1 MSIGAIGSE
10 AGYYGYGSTRKS
22 SEANDVMPTKA
33 TQAEMYAFFEHYDSV
48 NGTENSYEKSMAY
61 MCEELDSYIG
71 DKLGSL
77 DSVKEEIAGLKEMY
91 QSVIDDLKAA
101 KEAALKESET
111 NQSED
116 SNFRQM
122 LVDHIAALYEK
133 IKNGDTEQEFQIGA
147 MSLTLE
153 EWNELI
159 DKFDDLEEEI
169 KEAVKVEIKKQIE
182 AERAA
187 ETAKTD
193 DSIDNA
199 TLLSSEIRK
208 SVFRE
213 ATDMKPEISYITCF
227 TSEGIICREAG
238 MGENEYLWKLDFED
252 EQDYEKVM
260 DLVNSFPEDWNLKF
274 APNEKF
280 WKDYLSERI
289 DKDDFVSNLNQ
300 YSDKGK
306 MNYLIERDG
315 NTYINREAA
324 KYCNYMNNPKD
335 RIYNLQEFTELI
347 ANEIKENQKKLV
359 DPNDEEV
366 LIRMRNAGE
375 D

>member
-10 AGYYGYGSTRKS
+10 AGYYGYGSARKS

-77 DSVKEEIAGLKEMY
+77 DSVK
-91 QSVIDDLKAA
+91 D
-101 KEAALKESET
+101 
-111 NQSED
+111 
-116 SNFRQM
+116 
-122 LVDHIAALYEK
+122 EK
-133 IKNGDTEQEFQIGA
+133 G
-147 MSLTLE
+147 
-153 EWNELI
+153 
-159 DKFDDLEEEI
+159 
-169 KEAVKVEIKKQIE
+169 
-182 AERAA
+182 
-187 ETAKTD
+187 
-193 DSIDNA
+193 
-199 TLLSSEIRK
+199 
-208 SVFRE
+208 VFRE

-274 APNEKF
+274 VPNEKF
-280 WKDYLSERI
+280 WKNYLSERI

-324 KYCNYMNNPKD
+324 KYCNYMSNPKD

-359 DPNDEEV
+359 DPNDEEA
-366 LIRMRNAGE
+366 LKRIAE
-375 D
+375 DVIACKG

>member
-1 MSIGAIGSE
+1 M
-10 AGYYGYGSTRKS
+10 
-22 SEANDVMPTKA
+22 
-33 TQAEMYAFFEHYDSV
+33 
-48 NGTENSYEKSMAY
+48 
-61 MCEELDSYIG
+61 
-71 DKLGSL
+71 
-77 DSVKEEIAGLKEMY
+77 
-91 QSVIDDLKAA
+91 
-101 KEAALKESET
+101 
-111 NQSED
+111 
-116 SNFRQM
+116 
-122 LVDHIAALYEK
+122 
-133 IKNGDTEQEFQIGA
+133 
-147 MSLTLE
+147 
-153 EWNELI
+153 
-159 DKFDDLEEEI
+159 
-169 KEAVKVEIKKQIE
+169 
-182 AERAA
+182 
-187 ETAKTD
+187 
-193 DSIDNA
+193 
-199 TLLSSEIRK
+199 SSEIRK

-289 DKDDFVSNLNQ
+289 DKDDFVSKLNQ
-300 YSDKGK
+300 FSDKGK

-359 DPNDEEV
+359 DPNDE
-366 LIRMRNAGE
+366 AG
-375 D
+375 

>member
-61 MCEELDSYIG
+61 MCEELDSYFG
-71 DKLGSL
+71 DELGSL
-77 DSVKEEIAGLKEMY
+77 DSVKDEIAGLKEMY

-133 IKNGDTEQEFQIGA
+133 IKNGDTE
-147 MSLTLE
+147 S
-153 EWNELI
+153 
-159 DKFDDLEEEI
+159 
-169 KEAVKVEIKKQIE
+169 
-182 AERAA
+182 
-187 ETAKTD
+187 
-193 DSIDNA
+193 
-199 TLLSSEIRK
+199 
-208 SVFRE
+208 
-213 ATDMKPEISYITCF
+213 EISYITCF

-359 DPNDEEV
+359 DPNDE
-366 LIRMRNAGE
+366 AG
-375 D
+375 

>member
-77 DSVKEEIAGLKEMY
+77 DSVK
-91 QSVIDDLKAA
+91 D
-101 KEAALKESET
+101 
-111 NQSED
+111 
-116 SNFRQM
+116 
-122 LVDHIAALYEK
+122 EK
-133 IKNGDTEQEFQIGA
+133 G
-147 MSLTLE
+147 
-153 EWNELI
+153 
-159 DKFDDLEEEI
+159 
-169 KEAVKVEIKKQIE
+169 
-182 AERAA
+182 
-187 ETAKTD
+187 
-193 DSIDNA
+193 
-199 TLLSSEIRK
+199 
-208 SVFRE
+208 VFRE

-260 DLVNSFPEDWNLKF
+260 
-274 APNEKF
+274 
-280 WKDYLSERI
+280 
-289 DKDDFVSNLNQ
+289 
-300 YSDKGK
+300 
-306 MNYLIERDG
+306 
-315 NTYINREAA
+315 
-324 KYCNYMNNPKD
+324 NNPKD

-359 DPNDEEV
+359 DPNDEEA
-366 LIRMRNAGE
+366 LKRIAE
-375 D
+375 DVIVCKG